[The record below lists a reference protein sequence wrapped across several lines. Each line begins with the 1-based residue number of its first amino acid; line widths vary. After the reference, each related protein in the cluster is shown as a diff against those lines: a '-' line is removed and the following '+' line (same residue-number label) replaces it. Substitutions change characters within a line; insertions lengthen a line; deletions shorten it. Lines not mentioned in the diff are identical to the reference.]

1 MNTTA
6 SPADQREHFYQLL
19 KQFDTAMLVTHA
31 GDGSLRAR
39 PMALA
44 QVESAGR
51 AWFVTHVDS
60 AKAHEIEADTRVHLI
75 CQKNHS
81 IYLAISGH
89 ASLVVSR
96 TKINEVWQEPYKV
109 WFPEGKTD
117 PNLALISVDLV
128 EAEYWDNAG
137 AEKVKYLFESAKA
150 YLTGTTP
157 KVVEGDQHGF
167 VKL

>member
-1 MNTTA
+1 M
-6 SPADQREHFYQLL
+6 
-19 KQFDTAMLVTHA
+19 
-31 GDGSLRAR
+31 
-39 PMALA
+39 
-44 QVESAGR
+44 
-51 AWFVTHVDS
+51 
-60 AKAHEIEADTRVHLI
+60 HLI